1 MTNKGNAVDT
11 FNLVVDTSSLPTG
24 WDASLDQDKISNL
37 GVDDNITLTDVLVV
51 KAPDDAAA
59 ESETSIIVTISSD
72 YNASVNS
79 TYTSRTTVLQNYEP
93 KISIVGE
100 DTMAAKAEEQV
111 NFTIKIAN
119 DGNGEDDI
127 SLSLIGGNASWGQL
141 GDSAFTLAAGT
152 NDTTTL
158 RVTPPKDT
166 EAKNGYILVVRATSE
181 DGVTTNSRNS
191 FINVDQIF
199 EVSVQV
205 SGDSSKKGDPG
216 DELTYSITVKNK
228 GNGEDTV
235 SLALE
240 GDKSSW
246 ASIVDEVELTRGETK
261 TVNLTVNI
269 DDDATSNDFIGI
281 DREIKKYSDLVFS
294 LKEQSGDSSEQKSLW
309 DEYHNKIDIFHTRVQ
324 KKRIQSSVRAS
335 KNRVEAVVTDFEKTI
350 DHVKYT
356 LVRKDLNAAK
366 KSLKKLQ
373 ATINEAQ
380 ITGQKDEGYSEWLEK
395 QTGKYKEYDAS
406 INEIDLKIDI
416 EQHRKALEEAQPNIV
431 KGINELNRNIEG
443 HDFIEEQLEEELDE
457 EEDLWDSNQEKED
470 VSHDEK
476 NKEVKKQKTSSL
488 KLITEIILYTCLLY
502 TSPSP
507 RDGLLSRMPSSA

>member
-1 MTNKGNAVDT
+1 MKNKKEK
-11 FNLVVDTSSLPTG
+11 
-24 WDASLDQDKISNL
+24 ASIDIESIHQGLIDNYH
-37 GVDDNITLTDVLVV
+37 VDDNKMKKDINEIQDFQSV
-51 KAPDDAAA
+51 A
-59 ESETSIIVTISSD
+59 ESIEKLENII
-72 YNASVNS
+72 
-79 TYTSRTTVLQNYEP
+79 
-93 KISIVGE
+93 
-100 DTMAAKAEEQV
+100 
-111 NFTIKIAN
+111 
-119 DGNGEDDI
+119 
-127 SLSLIGGNASWGQL
+127 
-141 GDSAFTLAAGT
+141 
-152 NDTTTL
+152 
-158 RVTPPKDT
+158 
-166 EAKNGYILVVRATSE
+166 E
-181 DGVTTNSRNS
+181 DGK
-191 FINVDQIF
+191 
-199 EVSVQV
+199 ELA
-205 SGDSSKKGDPG
+205 KKDKNY
-216 DELTYSITVKNK
+216 DEFLAGVKSNLIEQK
-228 GNGEDTV
+228 SQLFKLKLSNAESNV
-235 SLALE
+235 SLML
-240 GDKSSW
+240 S
-246 ASIVDEVELTRGETK
+246 
-261 TVNLTVNI
+261 NI

-309 DEYHNKIDIFHTRVQ
+309 DEYHNKIDIFHTRAQ

-488 KLITEIILYTCLLY
+488 KLITEIILYTGMVIGAIY
-502 TSPSP
+502 FTSQNYIELRNLKSQLPIKERTLHLISGTMVGNQIEKNKLVDSQNAK
-507 RDGLLSRMPSSA
+507 RAILLSKLLSMIAPKSVSMNEIVYTATNNNTFSFQLKGEISNNNQSAVNIFNNFISELRKQTAIKRVIIRDQKLLSKSNLIFTIDLKS

>member
-1 MTNKGNAVDT
+1 MKNKKEK
-11 FNLVVDTSSLPTG
+11 
-24 WDASLDQDKISNL
+24 ASIDIESIHQGLIDSYH
-37 GVDDNITLTDVLVV
+37 VDDNKMKKDINEIQDFQSV
-51 KAPDDAAA
+51 A
-59 ESETSIIVTISSD
+59 ESIEKLENII
-72 YNASVNS
+72 
-79 TYTSRTTVLQNYEP
+79 
-93 KISIVGE
+93 
-100 DTMAAKAEEQV
+100 
-111 NFTIKIAN
+111 
-119 DGNGEDDI
+119 
-127 SLSLIGGNASWGQL
+127 
-141 GDSAFTLAAGT
+141 
-152 NDTTTL
+152 
-158 RVTPPKDT
+158 
-166 EAKNGYILVVRATSE
+166 E
-181 DGVTTNSRNS
+181 DGKELAKKDKNYDEFLAGVKSNLIEQKSQLFKLKLSNAES
-191 FINVDQIF
+191 NV
-199 EVSVQV
+199 
-205 SGDSSKKGDPG
+205 SSM
-216 DELTYSITVKNK
+216 LS
-228 GNGEDTV
+228 
-235 SLALE
+235 
-240 GDKSSW
+240 
-246 ASIVDEVELTRGETK
+246 
-261 TVNLTVNI
+261 NI

-416 EQHRKALEEAQPNIV
+416 EQHRKALEEAQPDIV

-488 KLITEIILYTCLLY
+488 KLITEIILYTGMVIGAIY
-502 TSPSP
+502 FTSQNYIELRNLKSQLPIKERRLHLISGTMVGNQIEKNKLVDSQNAK
-507 RDGLLSRMPSSA
+507 RAILLSKLLSMIAPKSVSMNEIVYTTTSNNTFSFQLKGEISDNNQSAVNIFNNFISELRKQTAIKRVIIRDQKLLSKSNLIFTIDLKS

>member
-1 MTNKGNAVDT
+1 MKNKKER
-11 FNLVVDTSSLPTG
+11 
-24 WDASLDQDKISNL
+24 ASIDIESIHQGLIDSYH
-37 GVDDNITLTDVLVV
+37 VDDNKMKKDINEIQDFQSVTESIEKLENIIEDGKELAKKDKNYDEFLVGV
-51 KAPDDAAA
+51 KSNLIEQKSQLFKLKLSNA
-59 ESETSIIVTISSD
+59 ES
-72 YNASVNS
+72 N
-79 TYTSRTTVLQNYEP
+79 
-93 KISIVGE
+93 
-100 DTMAAKAEEQV
+100 
-111 NFTIKIAN
+111 
-119 DGNGEDDI
+119 
-127 SLSLIGGNASWGQL
+127 
-141 GDSAFTLAAGT
+141 
-152 NDTTTL
+152 
-158 RVTPPKDT
+158 
-166 EAKNGYILVVRATSE
+166 
-181 DGVTTNSRNS
+181 
-191 FINVDQIF
+191 
-199 EVSVQV
+199 
-205 SGDSSKKGDPG
+205 
-216 DELTYSITVKNK
+216 
-228 GNGEDTV
+228 V
-235 SLALE
+235 SLML
-240 GDKSSW
+240 S
-246 ASIVDEVELTRGETK
+246 
-261 TVNLTVNI
+261 NI
-269 DDDATSNDFIGI
+269 DDNATSNDFIGI

-309 DEYHNKIDIFHTRVQ
+309 DEYHNKIDIFHTRAQ

-488 KLITEIILYTCLLY
+488 KLITEIILYTGMVIGAIY
-502 TSPSP
+502 FTSQNYIELRNLKSQLPIKERALHLISGTMVGNQIEKNKLVDSQNAK
-507 RDGLLSRMPSSA
+507 RAILLSKLLSMIAPKSVSINEIVYTATNNNTFSFQLKGEISNNNQSAVNIFNNFISELRKQTAIKRVIIRDQKLLSKSNLIFTIDLKS

>member
-1 MTNKGNAVDT
+1 MKNKKEK
-11 FNLVVDTSSLPTG
+11 
-24 WDASLDQDKISNL
+24 ASIDIESIHQGLIDSYH
-37 GVDDNITLTDVLVV
+37 VDDNKMKKDMNEIQDFQSVTESIEKLENIIEDGKELAKKDKNYDEFLAGV
-51 KAPDDAAA
+51 KSNLIEQKSQLFKLKLSNA
-59 ESETSIIVTISSD
+59 ES
-72 YNASVNS
+72 N
-79 TYTSRTTVLQNYEP
+79 
-93 KISIVGE
+93 
-100 DTMAAKAEEQV
+100 
-111 NFTIKIAN
+111 
-119 DGNGEDDI
+119 
-127 SLSLIGGNASWGQL
+127 
-141 GDSAFTLAAGT
+141 
-152 NDTTTL
+152 
-158 RVTPPKDT
+158 
-166 EAKNGYILVVRATSE
+166 
-181 DGVTTNSRNS
+181 
-191 FINVDQIF
+191 
-199 EVSVQV
+199 
-205 SGDSSKKGDPG
+205 
-216 DELTYSITVKNK
+216 
-228 GNGEDTV
+228 V
-235 SLALE
+235 SLML
-240 GDKSSW
+240 S
-246 ASIVDEVELTRGETK
+246 
-261 TVNLTVNI
+261 NI

-309 DEYHNKIDIFHTRVQ
+309 DEYHNKIDIFHTRAQ

-416 EQHRKALEEAQPNIV
+416 EQHRKALEEAQPDIV

-488 KLITEIILYTCLLY
+488 KLITEIILYTGMVIGAIY
-502 TSPSP
+502 FTSQNYIELRNLKSQLPIKERTLHLISGTMVGNQIEKNKLVDSQNAK
-507 RDGLLSRMPSSA
+507 RAILLSKLLSMIAPKSVSMNEIVYTTTSNNTFSFQLKGEISDNNQSAVNIFNNFISELRKQTAIKRVIIRDQKLLSKSNLIFTIDLKS

>member
-1 MTNKGNAVDT
+1 MKNKKEK
-11 FNLVVDTSSLPTG
+11 
-24 WDASLDQDKISNL
+24 ASIDIESIHQGLIDSYH
-37 GVDDNITLTDVLVV
+37 VDDNKMKKDMNEIQDFQSVTESIEKLENIIEDGKELAKKDKNYDEFLAGV
-51 KAPDDAAA
+51 KSNLIEQKSQLFKLKLSNA
-59 ESETSIIVTISSD
+59 ESNVSS
-72 YNASVNS
+72 
-79 TYTSRTTVLQNYEP
+79 
-93 KISIVGE
+93 
-100 DTMAAKAEEQV
+100 M
-111 NFTIKIAN
+111 
-119 DGNGEDDI
+119 
-127 SLSLIGGNASWGQL
+127 LS
-141 GDSAFTLAAGT
+141 
-152 NDTTTL
+152 
-158 RVTPPKDT
+158 
-166 EAKNGYILVVRATSE
+166 
-181 DGVTTNSRNS
+181 
-191 FINVDQIF
+191 
-199 EVSVQV
+199 
-205 SGDSSKKGDPG
+205 
-216 DELTYSITVKNK
+216 
-228 GNGEDTV
+228 
-235 SLALE
+235 
-240 GDKSSW
+240 
-246 ASIVDEVELTRGETK
+246 
-261 TVNLTVNI
+261 NI

-406 INEIDLKIDI
+406 INDIDLKIDI
-416 EQHRKALEEAQPNIV
+416 EKHRKALEEAQPDIV

-443 HDFIEEQLEEELDE
+443 HDFIEEQLEEEVNE

-470 VSHDEK
+470 LSHDEK

-488 KLITEIILYTCLLY
+488 KLITEIILYTGMVIGAIY
-502 TSPSP
+502 FTSQNYIELRNLKSQLPIKERRLHLISGTMVGNQIEKNKLVDSQNAK
-507 RDGLLSRMPSSA
+507 RAILLSKLLSMIAPKSVSMNEIVYTTTSNNTFSFQLKGEISDNNQSAVNIFNNFISELRKQTAIKRVIIRDQKLLSKSNLIFTIDLKS

>member
-1 MTNKGNAVDT
+1 MKNKKEK
-11 FNLVVDTSSLPTG
+11 
-24 WDASLDQDKISNL
+24 ASIDIESIHQGLIDSYH
-37 GVDDNITLTDVLVV
+37 VDDNKMKKDINEIQDFQSV
-51 KAPDDAAA
+51 A
-59 ESETSIIVTISSD
+59 ESIEKLENII
-72 YNASVNS
+72 
-79 TYTSRTTVLQNYEP
+79 
-93 KISIVGE
+93 
-100 DTMAAKAEEQV
+100 
-111 NFTIKIAN
+111 
-119 DGNGEDDI
+119 
-127 SLSLIGGNASWGQL
+127 
-141 GDSAFTLAAGT
+141 
-152 NDTTTL
+152 
-158 RVTPPKDT
+158 
-166 EAKNGYILVVRATSE
+166 E
-181 DGVTTNSRNS
+181 DGK
-191 FINVDQIF
+191 
-199 EVSVQV
+199 ELA
-205 SGDSSKKGDPG
+205 KKDKNY
-216 DELTYSITVKNK
+216 DEFLAGVKSNLIEQK
-228 GNGEDTV
+228 SQLFKLKLSNAESNV
-235 SLALE
+235 SLML
-240 GDKSSW
+240 S
-246 ASIVDEVELTRGETK
+246 
-261 TVNLTVNI
+261 NI

-309 DEYHNKIDIFHTRVQ
+309 DEYHNKIDIFHTRAQ

-488 KLITEIILYTCLLY
+488 KLITEIILYTGMVIGAIY
-502 TSPSP
+502 FTSQNYIELRNLKSQLPIKERTLHLISGTMVGNQIEKNKLVDSQNAK
-507 RDGLLSRMPSSA
+507 RAILLSKLLSMIAPKSVSMNEIVYTATNNNTFSFQLKGEISNNNQSAVNIFNNFISELRKQTAIKRVIIRDQKLLSKSNLIFTIDLKS

>member
-1 MTNKGNAVDT
+1 MKNKKEK
-11 FNLVVDTSSLPTG
+11 
-24 WDASLDQDKISNL
+24 ASIDIESIHQGLIDSYH
-37 GVDDNITLTDVLVV
+37 VDDNKMKKDINEIQDFQSV
-51 KAPDDAAA
+51 A
-59 ESETSIIVTISSD
+59 ESIEKLENII
-72 YNASVNS
+72 
-79 TYTSRTTVLQNYEP
+79 
-93 KISIVGE
+93 
-100 DTMAAKAEEQV
+100 
-111 NFTIKIAN
+111 
-119 DGNGEDDI
+119 
-127 SLSLIGGNASWGQL
+127 
-141 GDSAFTLAAGT
+141 
-152 NDTTTL
+152 
-158 RVTPPKDT
+158 
-166 EAKNGYILVVRATSE
+166 E
-181 DGVTTNSRNS
+181 DGKELAKKDKNYDEFLAGVKSNLIEQKSQLFKLKLSNAES
-191 FINVDQIF
+191 NV
-199 EVSVQV
+199 
-205 SGDSSKKGDPG
+205 SSM
-216 DELTYSITVKNK
+216 LS
-228 GNGEDTV
+228 
-235 SLALE
+235 
-240 GDKSSW
+240 
-246 ASIVDEVELTRGETK
+246 
-261 TVNLTVNI
+261 NI

-488 KLITEIILYTCLLY
+488 KLITEIILYTGMVIGAIY
-502 TSPSP
+502 FTSQNYIELRNLKSQLPIKERTLHLISGTMVGNQIEKNKLVDSQNAK
-507 RDGLLSRMPSSA
+507 RAIQLSKLLSMIAPKSVSMNEIVYTATGNNTFSFQLKGEISNNNQSAVNIFNNFISELRKQTAIKRVIIRDQKLLSKSNLIFTIDLKS

>member
-1 MTNKGNAVDT
+1 MKNKKEK
-11 FNLVVDTSSLPTG
+11 
-24 WDASLDQDKISNL
+24 ASIDIESIHQGLIDSYH
-37 GVDDNITLTDVLVV
+37 VDDNKMKKDMNEIQDFQSVTESIEKLENIIEDGKELAKIDKNYDDFLAGV
-51 KAPDDAAA
+51 KSNLIEQKSQLFKLKLSNA
-59 ESETSIIVTISSD
+59 ESNVSS
-72 YNASVNS
+72 
-79 TYTSRTTVLQNYEP
+79 
-93 KISIVGE
+93 
-100 DTMAAKAEEQV
+100 M
-111 NFTIKIAN
+111 
-119 DGNGEDDI
+119 
-127 SLSLIGGNASWGQL
+127 LS
-141 GDSAFTLAAGT
+141 
-152 NDTTTL
+152 
-158 RVTPPKDT
+158 
-166 EAKNGYILVVRATSE
+166 
-181 DGVTTNSRNS
+181 
-191 FINVDQIF
+191 
-199 EVSVQV
+199 
-205 SGDSSKKGDPG
+205 
-216 DELTYSITVKNK
+216 
-228 GNGEDTV
+228 
-235 SLALE
+235 
-240 GDKSSW
+240 
-246 ASIVDEVELTRGETK
+246 
-261 TVNLTVNI
+261 NI

-309 DEYHNKIDIFHTRVQ
+309 DEYHNKIDIFHTRAQ

-488 KLITEIILYTCLLY
+488 KLITEIILYTGMVIGAIY
-502 TSPSP
+502 FTSQNYIELRNLKSQLPIKERALHLISGTMVGNQIEKNKLVDSQNAK
-507 RDGLLSRMPSSA
+507 RAILLSKLLSMIAPKSVSMNEIVYTTTSNNTFSFQLKGEISNNNQSAVNIFNNFISELRKQTAIKRVIIRDQKLLSKSNLIFTIDLKS

>member
-1 MTNKGNAVDT
+1 MKNKKEK
-11 FNLVVDTSSLPTG
+11 
-24 WDASLDQDKISNL
+24 ASIDIESIHQGLIDNYH
-37 GVDDNITLTDVLVV
+37 VDDNKMKKDINEIQDFQSV
-51 KAPDDAAA
+51 A
-59 ESETSIIVTISSD
+59 ESIEKLENII
-72 YNASVNS
+72 
-79 TYTSRTTVLQNYEP
+79 
-93 KISIVGE
+93 
-100 DTMAAKAEEQV
+100 
-111 NFTIKIAN
+111 
-119 DGNGEDDI
+119 
-127 SLSLIGGNASWGQL
+127 
-141 GDSAFTLAAGT
+141 
-152 NDTTTL
+152 
-158 RVTPPKDT
+158 
-166 EAKNGYILVVRATSE
+166 E
-181 DGVTTNSRNS
+181 DGK
-191 FINVDQIF
+191 
-199 EVSVQV
+199 ELA
-205 SGDSSKKGDPG
+205 KKDKNY
-216 DELTYSITVKNK
+216 DEFLAGVKSNLIEQK
-228 GNGEDTV
+228 SQLFKLKLSNAESNV
-235 SLALE
+235 SLML
-240 GDKSSW
+240 S
-246 ASIVDEVELTRGETK
+246 
-261 TVNLTVNI
+261 NI

-488 KLITEIILYTCLLY
+488 KLITEIILYTGMVIGAIY
-502 TSPSP
+502 FTSQNYIELRNLKSQLPIKERTLHLISGTMVGNQIEKNKLVDSQNAK
-507 RDGLLSRMPSSA
+507 RAIQLSKLLSMIAPKSVSMNEIVYTATGNNTFSFQLKGEISNNNQSAVNIFNNFISELRKQTAIKRVIIRDQKLLSKSNLIFTIDLKS

>member
-1 MTNKGNAVDT
+1 MKNKKEK
-11 FNLVVDTSSLPTG
+11 
-24 WDASLDQDKISNL
+24 ASIDIESIHQGLIDSYH
-37 GVDDNITLTDVLVV
+37 VDDNKMKKDINEIQDFQSV
-51 KAPDDAAA
+51 A
-59 ESETSIIVTISSD
+59 ESIEKLENII
-72 YNASVNS
+72 
-79 TYTSRTTVLQNYEP
+79 
-93 KISIVGE
+93 
-100 DTMAAKAEEQV
+100 
-111 NFTIKIAN
+111 
-119 DGNGEDDI
+119 
-127 SLSLIGGNASWGQL
+127 
-141 GDSAFTLAAGT
+141 
-152 NDTTTL
+152 
-158 RVTPPKDT
+158 
-166 EAKNGYILVVRATSE
+166 E
-181 DGVTTNSRNS
+181 DGK
-191 FINVDQIF
+191 
-199 EVSVQV
+199 ELA
-205 SGDSSKKGDPG
+205 KKDKNY
-216 DELTYSITVKNK
+216 DEFLAGVKSNLIEQK
-228 GNGEDTV
+228 SQLFKLKLSNAESNV
-235 SLALE
+235 SLML
-240 GDKSSW
+240 S
-246 ASIVDEVELTRGETK
+246 
-261 TVNLTVNI
+261 NI

-373 ATINEAQ
+373 ATIDEAQ

-406 INEIDLKIDI
+406 INDIDLKIDI
-416 EQHRKALEEAQPNIV
+416 EKHRKALEEAQPDIV

-488 KLITEIILYTCLLY
+488 KLITEIILYTGMVIGAIY
-502 TSPSP
+502 FTSQNYIELRNLKSQLPIKERALHLISGTMVGNQIEKNKLVDSQNAK
-507 RDGLLSRMPSSA
+507 RAIQLSKLLSMIAPKSVSMNEIVYTATGNNTFSFQLKGEISNNNQSAVNIFNNFISELRKQTAIKRVIIRDQKLLSKSNLIFTIDLKS

>member
-1 MTNKGNAVDT
+1 MKNKKEK
-11 FNLVVDTSSLPTG
+11 
-24 WDASLDQDKISNL
+24 ASIDIESIHQGLIDNYH
-37 GVDDNITLTDVLVV
+37 VDDNKMKKDINEIQDFQSV
-51 KAPDDAAA
+51 A
-59 ESETSIIVTISSD
+59 ESIEKLENII
-72 YNASVNS
+72 
-79 TYTSRTTVLQNYEP
+79 
-93 KISIVGE
+93 
-100 DTMAAKAEEQV
+100 
-111 NFTIKIAN
+111 
-119 DGNGEDDI
+119 
-127 SLSLIGGNASWGQL
+127 
-141 GDSAFTLAAGT
+141 
-152 NDTTTL
+152 
-158 RVTPPKDT
+158 
-166 EAKNGYILVVRATSE
+166 E
-181 DGVTTNSRNS
+181 DGKELAKKDKNYDEFLAGVKSNLIEQKSQLFKLKLSNAES
-191 FINVDQIF
+191 NV
-199 EVSVQV
+199 
-205 SGDSSKKGDPG
+205 SSM
-216 DELTYSITVKNK
+216 LS
-228 GNGEDTV
+228 
-235 SLALE
+235 
-240 GDKSSW
+240 
-246 ASIVDEVELTRGETK
+246 
-261 TVNLTVNI
+261 NI

-488 KLITEIILYTCLLY
+488 KLITEIILYTGMVIGAIY
-502 TSPSP
+502 FTSQNYIELRNLKSQLPIKERRLHLISGTMVGNQIEKNKLVDSQNAK
-507 RDGLLSRMPSSA
+507 RAILLSKLLSMIAPKSVSMNEIVYTTTSNNTFSFQLKGEISDNNQSAVNIFNNFISELRKQTAIKRVIIRDQKLLSKSNLIFTIDLKS

>member
-1 MTNKGNAVDT
+1 MKNKKEK
-11 FNLVVDTSSLPTG
+11 
-24 WDASLDQDKISNL
+24 ASIDIESIHQGLIDNYH
-37 GVDDNITLTDVLVV
+37 VDDNKMKKDINEIQDFQSV
-51 KAPDDAAA
+51 A
-59 ESETSIIVTISSD
+59 ESIEKLENII
-72 YNASVNS
+72 
-79 TYTSRTTVLQNYEP
+79 
-93 KISIVGE
+93 
-100 DTMAAKAEEQV
+100 
-111 NFTIKIAN
+111 
-119 DGNGEDDI
+119 
-127 SLSLIGGNASWGQL
+127 
-141 GDSAFTLAAGT
+141 
-152 NDTTTL
+152 
-158 RVTPPKDT
+158 
-166 EAKNGYILVVRATSE
+166 E
-181 DGVTTNSRNS
+181 DGK
-191 FINVDQIF
+191 
-199 EVSVQV
+199 ELA
-205 SGDSSKKGDPG
+205 KKDKNY
-216 DELTYSITVKNK
+216 DEFLAGVKSNLIEQK
-228 GNGEDTV
+228 SQLFKLKLSNAESNV
-235 SLALE
+235 SLML
-240 GDKSSW
+240 S
-246 ASIVDEVELTRGETK
+246 
-261 TVNLTVNI
+261 NI

-406 INEIDLKIDI
+406 INDIDLKIDI
-416 EQHRKALEEAQPNIV
+416 EQHRKALEEAQPDIV

-488 KLITEIILYTCLLY
+488 KLITEIILYTGMVIGAIY
-502 TSPSP
+502 FTSQNYIELRNLKSQLPIKERTLHLISGTMVGNQIEKNKLVDSQNAK
-507 RDGLLSRMPSSA
+507 RAILLSKLLSMIAPKSVSMNEIVYTTTSNNTFSFQLKGEISDNNQSAVNIFNNFISELRKQTAIKRVIIRDQKLLSKSNLIFTIDLKS

>member
-1 MTNKGNAVDT
+1 MKNKKEK
-11 FNLVVDTSSLPTG
+11 
-24 WDASLDQDKISNL
+24 ASIDIESIHQGLIDNYH
-37 GVDDNITLTDVLVV
+37 VDDNKMKKDINEIQDFQSVTESIEKLENIIEDGKELAKKDKNYDEFLAGV
-51 KAPDDAAA
+51 KSNLIEQKSQLFKLKLSNA
-59 ESETSIIVTISSD
+59 ES
-72 YNASVNS
+72 N
-79 TYTSRTTVLQNYEP
+79 
-93 KISIVGE
+93 
-100 DTMAAKAEEQV
+100 
-111 NFTIKIAN
+111 
-119 DGNGEDDI
+119 
-127 SLSLIGGNASWGQL
+127 
-141 GDSAFTLAAGT
+141 
-152 NDTTTL
+152 
-158 RVTPPKDT
+158 
-166 EAKNGYILVVRATSE
+166 
-181 DGVTTNSRNS
+181 
-191 FINVDQIF
+191 
-199 EVSVQV
+199 
-205 SGDSSKKGDPG
+205 
-216 DELTYSITVKNK
+216 
-228 GNGEDTV
+228 V
-235 SLALE
+235 SLML
-240 GDKSSW
+240 S
-246 ASIVDEVELTRGETK
+246 
-261 TVNLTVNI
+261 NI

-488 KLITEIILYTCLLY
+488 KLITEIILYTGMVIGAIY
-502 TSPSP
+502 FTSQNYIELRNLKSQLPIKERTLHLISGTMVGNQIEKNKLVDSQNAK
-507 RDGLLSRMPSSA
+507 RAIQLSKLLSMIAPKSVSMNEIVYTATGNNTFSFQLKGEISNNNQSAVNIFNNFISELRKQTAIKRVIIRDQKLLSKSNLIFTIDLKS

>member
-1 MTNKGNAVDT
+1 MKNKKEK
-11 FNLVVDTSSLPTG
+11 
-24 WDASLDQDKISNL
+24 ASIDIESIHQGLIDSYH
-37 GVDDNITLTDVLVV
+37 VDDNKMKKDINEIQDFQSV
-51 KAPDDAAA
+51 A
-59 ESETSIIVTISSD
+59 ESIEKLENII
-72 YNASVNS
+72 
-79 TYTSRTTVLQNYEP
+79 
-93 KISIVGE
+93 
-100 DTMAAKAEEQV
+100 
-111 NFTIKIAN
+111 
-119 DGNGEDDI
+119 
-127 SLSLIGGNASWGQL
+127 
-141 GDSAFTLAAGT
+141 
-152 NDTTTL
+152 
-158 RVTPPKDT
+158 
-166 EAKNGYILVVRATSE
+166 E
-181 DGVTTNSRNS
+181 DGKELAKKDKNYDEFLAGVKSNLIEQKSQLFKLKLSNAES
-191 FINVDQIF
+191 NV
-199 EVSVQV
+199 
-205 SGDSSKKGDPG
+205 SSM
-216 DELTYSITVKNK
+216 LS
-228 GNGEDTV
+228 
-235 SLALE
+235 
-240 GDKSSW
+240 
-246 ASIVDEVELTRGETK
+246 
-261 TVNLTVNI
+261 NI

-309 DEYHNKIDIFHTRVQ
+309 DEYHNKIDIFHTRAQ

-335 KNRVEAVVTDFEKTI
+335 KNRVEAVVTDFEQTI

-488 KLITEIILYTCLLY
+488 KLITEIILYTGMVIGAIY
-502 TSPSP
+502 FTSQNYIELRNLKSQLPIKERRLHLISGTMVGNQIEKNKLVDSQNAK
-507 RDGLLSRMPSSA
+507 RAILLSKLLSMIAPKSVSMNEIVYTAPNNNTFSFQLKGEISNNNQSAVNIFNNFISELRKQTAIKRVIIRDQKLLSKSNLIFTIDLKS

>member
-1 MTNKGNAVDT
+1 MKNKKEK
-11 FNLVVDTSSLPTG
+11 
-24 WDASLDQDKISNL
+24 ASIDIESIHQGLIDSYH
-37 GVDDNITLTDVLVV
+37 VDDNKMKKDINEIQDFQSV
-51 KAPDDAAA
+51 A
-59 ESETSIIVTISSD
+59 ESIEKLENII
-72 YNASVNS
+72 
-79 TYTSRTTVLQNYEP
+79 
-93 KISIVGE
+93 
-100 DTMAAKAEEQV
+100 
-111 NFTIKIAN
+111 
-119 DGNGEDDI
+119 
-127 SLSLIGGNASWGQL
+127 
-141 GDSAFTLAAGT
+141 
-152 NDTTTL
+152 
-158 RVTPPKDT
+158 
-166 EAKNGYILVVRATSE
+166 E
-181 DGVTTNSRNS
+181 DGKELAKKDKNYDEFLAGVKSNLIEQKSQLFKLKLSNAES
-191 FINVDQIF
+191 NV
-199 EVSVQV
+199 
-205 SGDSSKKGDPG
+205 SSM
-216 DELTYSITVKNK
+216 LS
-228 GNGEDTV
+228 
-235 SLALE
+235 
-240 GDKSSW
+240 
-246 ASIVDEVELTRGETK
+246 
-261 TVNLTVNI
+261 NI

-406 INEIDLKIDI
+406 INDIDLKIDI
-416 EQHRKALEEAQPNIV
+416 EKHRKALEEAQPDIV

-488 KLITEIILYTCLLY
+488 KLITEIILYTGMVIGAIY
-502 TSPSP
+502 FTSQNYIELRNLKSQLPIKERTLHLISGTMVGNQIEKNKLVDSQNAK
-507 RDGLLSRMPSSA
+507 RAILLSKLLSMIAPKSVSMNEIVYTATNNNTFSFQLKGEISDNNQSAVNIFNNFISELRKQTAIKRVIIRDQKLLSKSNLIFTIDLKS

>member
-1 MTNKGNAVDT
+1 MKNKKEK
-11 FNLVVDTSSLPTG
+11 
-24 WDASLDQDKISNL
+24 ASIDIESIHQGLIDSYH
-37 GVDDNITLTDVLVV
+37 VDDNKMKKDINEIQDFQSVTESIEKLENIIEDGKELAKKDKNYDEFLAGV
-51 KAPDDAAA
+51 KSNLIEQKSQLFKLKLSNA
-59 ESETSIIVTISSD
+59 ES
-72 YNASVNS
+72 N
-79 TYTSRTTVLQNYEP
+79 
-93 KISIVGE
+93 
-100 DTMAAKAEEQV
+100 
-111 NFTIKIAN
+111 
-119 DGNGEDDI
+119 
-127 SLSLIGGNASWGQL
+127 
-141 GDSAFTLAAGT
+141 
-152 NDTTTL
+152 
-158 RVTPPKDT
+158 
-166 EAKNGYILVVRATSE
+166 
-181 DGVTTNSRNS
+181 
-191 FINVDQIF
+191 
-199 EVSVQV
+199 
-205 SGDSSKKGDPG
+205 
-216 DELTYSITVKNK
+216 
-228 GNGEDTV
+228 V
-235 SLALE
+235 SLML
-240 GDKSSW
+240 S
-246 ASIVDEVELTRGETK
+246 
-261 TVNLTVNI
+261 NI

-309 DEYHNKIDIFHTRVQ
+309 DEYHNKIDIFHTRAQ

-488 KLITEIILYTCLLY
+488 KLITEIILYTGMVIGAIY
-502 TSPSP
+502 FTSQNYIELRNLKSQLPIKERTLHLISGTMVGNQIEKNKLVDSQNAK
-507 RDGLLSRMPSSA
+507 RAILLSKLLSMIAPKSVSMNEIVYTATSNNTFSFQLKGEISNNNQSAVNIFNNFISELRKQTAIKRVIIRDQKLLSKSNLIFTIDLKS

>member
-1 MTNKGNAVDT
+1 MKNKKEKASIDIESIHQGLIDSYHVDE
-11 FNLVVDTSSLPTG
+11 NKMKKDMNEI
-24 WDASLDQDKISNL
+24 QDFQSVTESIEKLENIIEDGKELAKKDKNYDEFLAGVKSNL
-37 GVDDNITLTDVLVV
+37 IEQKSQLFKLKLSN
-51 KAPDDAAA
+51 A
-59 ESETSIIVTISSD
+59 ES
-72 YNASVNS
+72 N
-79 TYTSRTTVLQNYEP
+79 
-93 KISIVGE
+93 
-100 DTMAAKAEEQV
+100 
-111 NFTIKIAN
+111 
-119 DGNGEDDI
+119 
-127 SLSLIGGNASWGQL
+127 
-141 GDSAFTLAAGT
+141 
-152 NDTTTL
+152 
-158 RVTPPKDT
+158 
-166 EAKNGYILVVRATSE
+166 
-181 DGVTTNSRNS
+181 
-191 FINVDQIF
+191 
-199 EVSVQV
+199 
-205 SGDSSKKGDPG
+205 
-216 DELTYSITVKNK
+216 
-228 GNGEDTV
+228 V
-235 SLALE
+235 SLML
-240 GDKSSW
+240 S
-246 ASIVDEVELTRGETK
+246 
-261 TVNLTVNI
+261 NI

-309 DEYHNKIDIFHTRVQ
+309 DEYHNKIDIFHTRAQ

-416 EQHRKALEEAQPNIV
+416 AQHRKALEEAQPDIV

-470 VSHDEK
+470 LSHDEK

-488 KLITEIILYTCLLY
+488 KLITEIILYTGMVIGAIY
-502 TSPSP
+502 FTSQNYIELRNLKSQLPIKERTLHLISGTMVGNQIEKNKLVDSQNAK
-507 RDGLLSRMPSSA
+507 RAILLSKLLSMIAPKSVSMNEIVYTTTSNNTFSFQLKGEISNNNQSAVNIFNNFISELRKQTAIKRVIIRDQKLLSKSNLIFTIDLKS